1 MRICVYGAASPT
13 IDPEFI
19 RKTEEMGAELAR
31 RGHSMVFGGGANGL
45 MGASARGVRSG
56 GGHIIGV
63 IPKFFDQEKI
73 EAIYHVADEIY
84 MPETMRERKQI
95 MEDYADAFIMVP
107 GGIGTFEEFFEILTL
122 KQLCR
127 HNKPIAIYNLDNYYA
142 ELLHM
147 MQVSMDKNFIR
158 ETVDELYYVTD
169 DLQELFAYLEKPVAD
184 DRDVHDYKEG

>member
-19 RKTEEMGAELAR
+19 RKTEEMGAELAK

-45 MGASARGVRSG
+45 MGAAARGVRSG
-56 GGHIIGV
+56 GGV
-63 IPKFFDQEKI
+63 IPQYKEQEK
-73 EAIYHVADEIY
+73 EETIYHVAEEIY
-84 MPETMRERKQI
+84 VPDTMRQRKQI
-95 MEDYADAFIMVP
+95 MEDYADAFVMVP

-127 HNKPIAIYNLDNYYA
+127 HNKPIAIYNLDNYFA

-158 ETVDELYYVTD
+158 ETVDELYFVTD
-169 DLQELFAYLEKPVAD
+169 NVNELFTYLETPVAD
-184 DRDVHDYKEG
+184 DRNVHDYKEG